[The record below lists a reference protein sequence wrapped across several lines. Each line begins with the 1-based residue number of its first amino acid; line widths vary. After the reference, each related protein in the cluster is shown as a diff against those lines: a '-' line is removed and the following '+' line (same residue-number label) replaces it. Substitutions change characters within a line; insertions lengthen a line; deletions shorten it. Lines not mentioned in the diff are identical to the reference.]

1 MKTIIAW
8 IALFCCLSSNMS
20 AQKRISMSDLGIAT
34 QRDATPVVLKALEQT
49 DYKDAVLVFP
59 KGTYHFYPDK
69 AVGKYHTVTNH
80 DNSYKYFAFPLIH
93 CTNIE
98 IDGNDSEFI
107 FHGVI
112 TPFLIENS
120 TDIRL
125 KNFSIDWEEPFYLQ
139 AEVLESNAKEQS
151 IDIAV
156 NPMTKVEFEGNR
168 LGFRTNDLS
177 LPFLGES
184 MVFDPQTNAV
194 AYNAQAYL
202 LNGVSSRS
210 TFDQALGGNNYR
222 VKARFSKTTA
232 PKGMIYVFKGPNRSN
247 RLAPAIHLKKS
258 SNLQLTDINIY
269 HAGGM
274 GVIGE
279 KSKNIRLNKVNVKL
293 REGSRRMVSTTADAT
308 HFCNC
313 KGELLIENCLFEN
326 MLDDA
331 TNIHGTYIKISELVD
346 SHTVRA
352 GVNHAQQSDYD
363 FAIPG
368 DTVQFITNETLLPI
382 EPAKVKSIRKIND
395 HLFELSFVNKLPSTL
410 KVDDAIDNI
419 TWYPAIIFRNNTV
432 RNNRARSVLIS
443 SRNKTLIENNSFSS
457 MMTSILLEGD
467 LNHWYES
474 GAVNDVVIRNNTF
487 YDCVYGGGKGS
498 VIWIHPRM
506 KTTDKDHPYEK
517 NIVIESNEFRTF
529 DNSILSALSV
539 DGLIFRNNKIVETNT
554 YPKLFPELPA
564 IEVRDG
570 LNTIIQNNSFEG
582 KAPARIVIDDNS
594 CRSLKMD
601 KKQKGFATGRQK

>member
-1 MKTIIAW
+1 MKTIITW
-8 IALFCCLSSNMS
+8 ITLLCCLSFNMS

-34 QRDATPVVLKALEQT
+34 QKDATPLVLKALEQT

-293 REGSRRMVSTTADAT
+293 REGSGRMVSTTADAT